1 MGVVDIRT
9 MGKTLIECQKCGAE
23 FSPHKHKKTKA
34 AAVAA
39 AAGVGAK
46 VGGGFGLVSGW
57 IPGGATGAG
66 VGAVLAGSTTAL
78 GAKSVT
84 QCPNCEKAQMF

>member
-1 MGVVDIRT
+1 
-9 MGKTLIECQKCGAE
+9 MGKTKIECNNCSSE
-23 FSPHKHKKTKA
+23 FSPHKNKKAKA
-34 AAVAA
+34 AAVVT

-57 IPGGATGAG
+57 VPGGATGAG
-66 VGAVLAGSTTAL
+66 VGAALAGSATAL

-84 QCPNCEKAQMF
+84 QCPHCDKSQLF